1 MKEALVTLIKDTVRK
16 LPGISANRLHS
27 ILSVE
32 ARRSGKCITPEEIN
46 NLIKDITDSG
56 DIFKISY
63 TLKDSS
69 IEYLNYYYSKDVN
82 ICINDIPVN
91 ISN

>member
-1 MKEALVTLIKDTVRK
+1 MKEALVTLINETVRK

-27 ILSVE
+27 TLSVE
-32 ARRSGKCITPEEIN
+32 ARRKGKYITSEEIN
-46 NLIKDITDSG
+46 ELIKELTDSG
-56 DIFKISY
+56 DVFKISY

-69 IEYLNYYYSKDVN
+69 TEYLNYYYSKDVN
-82 ICINDIPVN
+82 IFINDTPVN

>member
-32 ARRSGKCITPEEIN
+32 ARRNGKCITPEEIN
-46 NLIKDITDSG
+46 NLIKDLTDSG

-82 ICINDIPVN
+82 IFINDIPVN